1 VGLKIHFT
9 RLWLYKSTY
18 TFILKGNIIMPMQ
31 LSNLRK
37 IRFPKKWWLRL
48 LLIAVIC
55 LIVLASVII
64 NWFSGLDISKLA
76 EPIPMPALIYDKNGA
91 LASKLASTKINPVTI
106 DHIPMQLKDAVI
118 ATEDRRFYDH
128 SGVDIRSIIRAL
140 WRDIRSQSF
149 VEGGSTITQQLAKNM
164 FLPTDK
170 SFSRKLKEAAYA
182 TKIEMSYSKDE
193 ILQLYLN
200 NIYYGDGQWGIQN
213 AAKTYFGKNTEDLSL
228 IESALLAGLP
238 RAPSSYNPIHNK
250 KAAIERRN
258 IVLSLMK
265 EQKYITDTEL
275 KQSEASP
282 IQIVKAAAE
291 DTANH
296 YADFMDTVMSEATEM
311 FGITEGQL
319 LASGFQIFTTMD
331 PKVQLA
337 AEAVYLNDSLFPAS
351 KPDQLIQSS
360 AVIIDQHNGE
370 IRGIVGHRGEGV
382 YRGFNYATKL
392 KRQPGSSFKPLAVY
406 GPALEQGY
414 TPDSVLPDIPLNIN
428 GYQPQNYDRQT
439 RGDVTL
445 KEAIAQSYNIPAVW
459 LLNEL
464 GIDSGMNFVTRT
476 GITLTKEDRNLG
488 IALGGLSEG
497 SSPLQM
503 AQSFTA
509 FSNQGDIHPAHT
521 IIRIL
526 SSSGELLVGNND
538 QVLNVTT
545 PEVAYTM
552 TTLLVNA
559 VNQGTG
565 AAAALDR
572 PTAGKTGTT
581 QLPDTAE
588 FAGITGGSKDIWFVG
603 YTPELTAAI
612 WIGYD
617 NTDKD
622 HYLTS
627 RSFVAASI
635 FKQILSQALINQP
648 IIPFPVP
655 SSLASGKSN
664 EIPSNA
670 NNNGQVKQGKNHGK
684 GKHNKNN

>member
-1 VGLKIHFT
+1 MRGNIMPNQQSVIRKIH
-9 RLWLYKSTY
+9 L
-18 TFILKGNIIMPMQ
+18 PQ
-31 LSNLRK
+31 
-37 IRFPKKWWLRL
+37 KWWLRL
-48 LLIAVIC
+48 LLIAVFC
-55 LIVLASVII
+55 LFVVTAVLII
-64 NWFSGLDISKLA
+64 WFSRLDISKLA
-76 EPIPMPALIYDKNGA
+76 EPIPMPTLIYDKNGT
-91 LASKLASTKINPVTI
+91 LASKLASTKIRPETLNN
-106 DHIPMQLKDAVI
+106 IPSQLKNAII

-128 SGVDIRSIIRAL
+128 TGIDVRSIIRAL
-140 WRDIRSQSF
+140 WRDVRSQSL

-170 SFSRKLKEAAYA
+170 SLSRKLKEAAYA
-182 TKIEMSYSKDE
+182 TKIEMTYSKDE
-193 ILQLYLN
+193 ILLLYLN
-200 NIYYGDGQWGIQN
+200 NIYYGDGQWGIQR
-213 AAKTYFGKNTEDLSL
+213 AAKNYFGKNTEDLSL
-228 IESALLAGLP
+228 SESALLAGLP
-238 RAPSSYNPIHNK
+238 KAPTTYNPVKNK
-250 KAAIERRN
+250 QAAIVRRN

-265 EQKYITDTEL
+265 EQNYITDTEL

-282 IQIVKAAAE
+282 INLAKAVVE
-291 DTANH
+291 DTAIH
-296 YADFMDTVMSEATEM
+296 YADFMDTVMTEATEM
-311 FGITEGQL
+311 YGFTEAQL
-319 LASGFQIFTTMD
+319 LASGLQIYTTVD

-337 AEAVYLNDSLFPAS
+337 AEAVYLNNSLFPAS
-351 KPDQLIQSS
+351 KPDQLIQSG

-382 YRGFNYATKL
+382 FRGFNYATKL

-414 TPDSVLPDIPLNIN
+414 TTDSILPDVPLNIN
-428 GYQPQNYDRQT
+428 GYRPENYDKQT
-439 RGDVTL
+439 RGNVTL

-459 LLNEL
+459 LLNEI
-464 GIDSGMNFVTRT
+464 GIDSGIDFVART
-476 GITLTKEDRNLG
+476 GITLPKEDRKLG

-497 SSPLQM
+497 TSPLQM

-509 FSNQGDIHPAHT
+509 FSNQGDIQPAHT

-526 SSSGELLVGNND
+526 SSSGELLVEAKN
-538 QVLNVTT
+538 QVLKATT

-552 TTLLVNA
+552 TTLLANA
-559 VNQGTG
+559 VNEGTG

-581 QLPDTAE
+581 QLPDTDE

-622 HYLTS
+622 HYLTTGS
-627 RSFVAASI
+627 STAASI

-655 SSLASGKSN
+655 SSLTPPKAKDNKEEIDSN
-664 EIPSNA
+664 KDQHN
-670 NNNGQVKQGKNHGK
+670 QGKKHEKDKGK
-684 GKHNKNN
+684 GKSKHKNNDNAQD